1 MVVKRYSNRRLYDTD
16 ESRYVT
22 LDEVAERIRAGSD
35 IRFVDAPTGDDI
47 TQTFLAQIILE
58 GRGAAKLL
66 PVPLLYRMVRMGDD
80 ALAEFFGRYVTWALD
95 VYLRL
100 KQGARSMSSYGG
112 AFGQM
117 PQAAGEA
124 LARWL
129 GSMWG
134 QSQGAPP
141 SSWPSPPNAPGWGP
155 PGGAWS
161 PPSPA
166 EAGFPPPPAPE
177 LDDAPPEPETGASTT
192 PDRSPAPPSS
202 DQSGASSELAAMRAE
217 IEALKQAIRD
227 AVGAS
232 GAKGTSGDEP
242 ETSA

>member
-22 LDEVAERIRAGSD
+22 LDEIAERIRKGSD

-47 TQTFLAQIILE
+47 TQSFLAQIIFE

-95 VYLRL
+95 VYLKL
-100 KQGARSMSSYGG
+100 KQGARSVASYTPFG
-112 AFGQM
+112 AM
-117 PQAAGEA
+117 PAAASEA

-129 GSMWG
+129 GSVWG
-134 QSQGAPP
+134 QASGGAPP
-141 SSWPSPPNAPGWGP
+141 PGWPQGGGAPGWGTPSAPTWNP
-155 PGGAWS
+155 P
-161 PPSPA
+161 PPQD
-166 EAGFPPPPAPE
+166 AGFPPPPTPE
-177 LDDAPPEPETGASTT
+177 VEPEPE
-192 PDRSPAPPSS
+192 PEPAPRSAAAPS
-202 DQSGASSELAAMRAE
+202 GELAALRDE

-227 AVGAS
+227 AVGGAS
-232 GAKGTSGDEP
+232 ARPASDKDASD
-242 ETSA
+242 A

>member
-22 LDEVAERIRAGSD
+22 LDEVAERIRAGSE
-35 IRFVDAPTGDDI
+35 IRFVDAPSGEDI

-100 KQGARSMSSYGG
+100 KQGARSMTSYGP
-112 AFGQM
+112 FGQM
-117 PQAAGEA
+117 PQAASEA

-134 QSQGAPP
+134 QSQNAAPPGRPPGAPTP
-141 SSWPSPPNAPGWGP
+141 AGWS
-155 PGGAWS
+155 A
-161 PPSPA
+161 
-166 EAGFPPPPAPE
+166 
-177 LDDAPPEPETGASTT
+177 TT
-192 PDRSPAPPSS
+192 P
-202 DQSGASSELAAMRAE
+202 SG
-217 IEALKQAIRD
+217 
-227 AVGAS
+227 
-232 GAKGTSGDEP
+232 
-242 ETSA
+242 